1 MIGFYDYTVVLT
13 YLSLLSSTVGI
24 VVALSAGGHP
34 YFGCFFLLL
43 SGLCDAFDG
52 RVARTKKA
60 RTQAEKA
67 FGIQIDSLS
76 DLVAFGVLPTC
87 IGAALIRTS
96 PMIQAALADPTDPWQ
111 VTLGRLLLHAVL
123 VLYTLAA
130 MIRLAYYNV
139 TEEERQQTETGARS
153 HFLGLP
159 VTSAALIFPLVLL
172 LQFLTRADITLAYIA
187 AALLTGLLFLIPFRV
202 KKPGLRGILI
212 MVGIGALEFLL
223 LLLWKTLFR

>member
-13 YLSLLSSTVGI
+13 YLSLLPSTVGI

-60 RTQAEKA
+60 RTPAEKA

-96 PMIQAALADPTDPWQ
+96 PMIRAALADPAAPWQ
-111 VTLGRLLLHAVL
+111 VHVGRFLLHAVL

-130 MIRLAYYNV
+130 MIRLAYYNI

-159 VTSAALIFPLVLL
+159 VTSAALIFPFILL

-187 AALLTGLLFLIPFRV
+187 AALLTGVLFLIPFRV

-212 MVGIGALEFLL
+212 MVGVGALEFLL

>member
-96 PMIQAALADPTDPWQ
+96 PMIQAALADPTAPWQ